1 MTQTGS
7 QRQNYEGFFFLQKLN
22 VVYAQ
27 QHQQN
32 QNLLF
37 VLLHVLWSFIKNN
50 PEVTISKATYMY
62 QLLFFKNICYNKR
75 CQNKSKRASLNLSAY
90 DICSYETTSFKNNE
104 SIL

>member
-1 MTQTGS
+1 M
-7 QRQNYEGFFFLQKLN
+7 RVFLQNLN

-62 QLLFFKNICYNKR
+62 Q
-75 CQNKSKRASLNLSAY
+75 
-90 DICSYETTSFKNNE
+90 
-104 SIL
+104 

>member
-1 MTQTGS
+1 M
-7 QRQNYEGFFFLQKLN
+7 RVFLQNLN

-50 PEVTISKATYMY
+50 PEATTSKATYMY
-62 QLLFFKNICYNKR
+62 QSLFFKKY
-75 CQNKSKRASLNLSAY
+75 LL
-90 DICSYETTSFKNNE
+90 
-104 SIL
+104 

>member
-7 QRQNYEGFFFLQKLN
+7 QRQNYEGFLQNLN

-32 QNLLF
+32 QNLMF

-50 PEVTISKATYMY
+50 PEVTLSKATYMY
-62 QLLFFKNICYNKR
+62 QSLFFKKY
-75 CQNKSKRASLNLSAY
+75 LL
-90 DICSYETTSFKNNE
+90 
-104 SIL
+104 